1 VYWPAFL
8 MALDLPLP
16 RRVLAH
22 GHWTINHEKMSKS
35 TGNVVNPF
43 FAIDRFGVDPMR
55 FYLARMGNVAEDSN
69 YDNAYIIACYKKLL
83 QSGIGNITSRTIG
96 CAKGNLRS
104 FIVNAASNQLPPAT
118 PRDVEYQAFI
128 EKVPMEVAEHMKDLD
143 MQAAVRS
150 ITVMIEQANKYFHE
164 REPWNK
170 SPESQRVIYNVS
182 ETLRISAILLQ
193 PFMPTKAPE
202 LLDILEVDREPA
214 KRRFSAAAYGSDP
227 DYGDGVQKRI
237 LFPPLIV
244 EE

>member
-1 VYWPAFL
+1 
-8 MALDLPLP
+8 
-16 RRVLAH
+16 
-22 GHWTINHEKMSKS
+22 
-35 TGNVVNPF
+35 
-43 FAIDRFGVDPMR
+43 
-55 FYLARMGNVAEDSN
+55 
-69 YDNAYIIACYKKLL
+69 
-83 QSGIGNITSRTIG
+83 
-96 CAKGNLRS
+96 
-104 FIVNAASNQLPPAT
+104 
-118 PRDVEYQAFI
+118 
-128 EKVPMEVAEHMKDLD
+128 MEVAEHMKDLD

-202 LLDILEVDREPA
+202 LLDILQVDREPA